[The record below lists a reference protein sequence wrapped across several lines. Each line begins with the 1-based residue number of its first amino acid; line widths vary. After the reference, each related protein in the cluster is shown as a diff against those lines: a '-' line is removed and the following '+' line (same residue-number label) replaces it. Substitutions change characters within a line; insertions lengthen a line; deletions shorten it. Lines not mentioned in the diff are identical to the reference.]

1 MIEEFLK
8 LQTRYNNQKE
18 QINENVKENMEM
30 YKIIVEWEQGRREIN
45 INKNLTINNI
55 IVNLQDEEQVGKV
68 LTLNNARL

>member
-45 INKNLTINNI
+45 INKNLTINNLT
-55 IVNLQDEEQVGKV
+55 VNLQDEEQVGKV
-68 LTLNNARL
+68 LTLNNTRL